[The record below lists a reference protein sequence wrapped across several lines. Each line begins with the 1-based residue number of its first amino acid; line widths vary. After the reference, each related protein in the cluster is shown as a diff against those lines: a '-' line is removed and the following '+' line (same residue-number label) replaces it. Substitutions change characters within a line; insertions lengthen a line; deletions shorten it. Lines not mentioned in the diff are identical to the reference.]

1 MPYLDRFFYTRLPIA
16 MSQLY
21 GSVQS
26 RHTSQPASFSSVCHK
41 SFRMFAALLIFPFVR
56 LSPPSNNF
64 LHISTSPPL
73 FTFTHPSCSPQ
84 TLFPSSCLL
93 LSWLIFTSILIST
106 LLYCCRNPGLDD
118 QAVFWKVIRRSSD
131 PPINPIGICK
141 HLESA
146 PRIPDLILGGNHT
159 ILPLS
164 TCYLNL
170 CLFSSGMLS
179 RLYLPEYTYGA
190 YIALHDFFHRFCFS
204 ISLIAYL
211 LHVYIAQKR

>member
-1 MPYLDRFFYTRLPIA
+1 MLCHSFMVAFSPVTHRNQPLF
-16 MSQLY
+16 QLY
-21 GSVQS
+21 IMKVFYCLQPSS
-26 RHTSQPASFSSVCHK
+26 SSPSCDFHPLPTTSF
-41 SFRMFAALLIFPFVR
+41 
-56 LSPPSNNF
+56 LSPP
-64 LHISTSPPL
+64 HRRYSPSLIPL
-73 FTFTHPSCSPQ
+73 AHPRLYFHP
-84 TLFPSSCLL
+84 LVLSCLHFYTHL
-93 LSWLIFTSILIST
+93 HSTQLIST

-190 YIALHDFFHRFCFS
+190 SIALHDFFHRFCSS

-211 LHVYIAQKR
+211 LHVNIAQKR

>member
-1 MPYLDRFFYTRLPIA
+1 MPYLDRFFYTRLPI
-16 MSQLY
+16 
-21 GSVQS
+21 
-26 RHTSQPASFSSVCHK
+26 
-41 SFRMFAALLIFPFVR
+41 
-56 LSPPSNNF
+56 
-64 LHISTSPPL
+64 STTPLL

-84 TLFPSSCLL
+84 TLFPSSCLHFYTHL
-93 LSWLIFTSILIST
+93 HSTQLIST
-106 LLYCCRNPGLDD
+106 LLQCCRNPGLDD

-131 PPINPIGICK
+131 PPINPMGICK

-146 PRIPDLILGGNHT
+146 PKIPDLILGGNHT

-204 ISLIAYL
+204 ISPIAYL